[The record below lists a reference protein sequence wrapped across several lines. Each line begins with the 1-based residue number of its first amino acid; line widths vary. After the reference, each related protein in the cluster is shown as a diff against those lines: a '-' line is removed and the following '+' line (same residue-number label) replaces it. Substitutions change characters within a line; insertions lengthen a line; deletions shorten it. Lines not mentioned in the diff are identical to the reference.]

1 MPILLPLQLQLL
13 LQFYSY
19 SSAVAGML
27 KVKACAAYD
36 AKGVIMMDSG
46 VEGQGNKVVA
56 CGSCSKPAV

>member
-1 MPILLPLQLQLL
+1 
-13 LQFYSY
+13 
-19 SSAVAGML
+19 ML